1 MSRSNTIFVTGGS
14 TFVGRNII
22 ELLREQDYKVLTGDL
37 SKPETYTSALSGVS
51 AVVHAA
57 LTEDLSNEPQA
68 TADLLNFSGQAGVDK
83 FIHLSSIA
91 IYGTPPSGMITEETP
106 PLPSADPYTRT
117 KLATEEALLSRPSPP
132 EIVILRLGCVYGPGG
147 GWWTDG
153 LLSQMERGD
162 VILLNDG
169 AGIANLIH
177 VTDIAG
183 LILTLLRCSHPPTG
197 VFNVTDGMPVTWSR
211 YFSALEELLGR
222 TATVRMNMQEARDHS
237 REWLRPS
244 LLRRVLRK
252 AAGARPIHP
261 LDDRAIETFASQA
274 VYSNEKAATML
285 TFRAAYDL
293 ESGIRAIRSTTSMEP
308 AALLRQN

>member
-1 MSRSNTIFVTGGS
+1 MSRSNTVFVTGAS
-14 TFVGRNII
+14 TFVGRNIV
-22 ELLREQDYKVLTGDL
+22 ELLQERDYKVLTGDL
-37 SKPETYTSALSGVS
+37 SRPETYASALNDVS

-57 LTEDLSNEPQA
+57 VTEDLNNEPRA
-68 TADLLNFSGQAGVDK
+68 TSDLLNFSGQAGVGR

-91 IYGTPPSGMITEETP
+91 IYGTPPSGMITEETQ
-106 PLPSADPYTRT
+106 PLPSPDAYSRT
-117 KLATEEALLSRPSPP
+117 KLAIEEALLSRLSPP

-183 LILTLLRCSHPPTG
+183 LILTLLRCSNPPSG
-197 VFNVTDGMPVTWSR
+197 VFNLTDGMPVTWSR
-211 YFSALEELLGR
+211 YFSALESLLGR
-222 TATVRMNMQEARDHS
+222 TATVRMNMQEARKHS
-237 REWLRPS
+237 RKWLRPS
-244 LLRRVLRK
+244 LVRRVLRR
-252 AAGARPIHP
+252 ASGARPIHP
-261 LDDRAIETFASQA
+261 LDDRAIETFGSQA

-285 TFRAAYDL
+285 TFRPTHDL

-308 AALLRQN
+308 VALLRQN

>member
-1 MSRSNTIFVTGGS
+1 MSRSNTVFVTGAS
-14 TFVGRNII
+14 TFVGRNIV
-22 ELLREQDYKVLTGDL
+22 ELLQEQDYKVLTGDL
-37 SKPETYTSALSGVS
+37 SRPETYAAALNDVS

-57 LTEDLSNEPQA
+57 VTEDLNNEPRA
-68 TADLLNFSGQAGVDK
+68 TSDLLNFSGQAGVGR

-91 IYGTPPSGMITEETP
+91 IYGTPPSGIITEETP

-117 KLATEEALLSRPSPP
+117 KLAIEEVLLSRLSPP

-153 LLSQMERGD
+153 LLSQMARGD

-183 LILTLLRCSHPPTG
+183 LILALLRQSNPPVG

-211 YFSALEELLGR
+211 YFSELEKLLGR
-222 TATVRMNMQEARDHS
+222 TATVRMNMQEARDHG
-237 REWLRPS
+237 RKWLRPS

-252 AAGARPIHP
+252 ASGARPIYP

-285 TFRAAYDL
+285 TFRPTHDL
-293 ESGIRAIRSTTSMEP
+293 ESLRTIRSTTSMEP

>member
-1 MSRSNTIFVTGGS
+1 MSRSNTVFVTGAS
-14 TFVGRNII
+14 TFVGRNVV
-22 ELLREQDYKVLTGDL
+22 ELLQEQDYRVLTGDL
-37 SKPETYTSALSGVS
+37 SRPETYASALNDVS

-57 LTEDLSNEPQA
+57 VTEDLNNEPRA
-68 TADLLNFSGQAGVDK
+68 TSDLLNFSGQAGVGRL
-83 FIHLSSIA
+83 IHLSSIA
-91 IYGTPPSGMITEETP
+91 IYGIPPSGIITEETP

-117 KLATEEALLSRPSPP
+117 KLAIEEALLSRPSP
-132 EIVILRLGCVYGPGG
+132 EVVILRLGCVYGQGG

-153 LLSQMERGD
+153 LLSQMARGD

-169 AGIANLIH
+169 VGIANLIH

-183 LILTLLRCSHPPTG
+183 LILTLLRRSHPPTG
-197 VFNVTDGMPVTWSR
+197 VFNVTDGMPVAWSQ
-211 YFSALEELLGR
+211 YFSALERLLGR
-222 TATVRMNMQEARDHS
+222 TATVRMNMQEAREHA
-237 REWLRPS
+237 RKWLQPS

-261 LDDRAIETFASQA
+261 LDDRAIETFSSQA

-285 TFRAAYDL
+285 TFRPTHDL
-293 ESGIRAIRSTTSMEP
+293 ESGLRTVRSTTSMEP